1 MKKYYLL
8 LVVLMGFGSVSGQNP
23 SDIVFIPDTYLKAR
37 LLEANSSTYFAST
50 QSHVIGYSPS
60 SYNSID
66 VNNDGQIQYSE
77 AAAIKWLN
85 IGGTFLSNLTGLQ
98 SFVNL
103 QYLNVGYSPYLI
115 YLNIGYLPNLTQLD
129 CKYSNLASLS
139 INSLSN
145 LQYLNCDGN
154 NLFSIDISNLTNL
167 NHLSID
173 SNDFETINLDS
184 LTNLQKLFC
193 DNNQLT
199 NLNLST
205 LTNLKVLRASN
216 NQLTSLDMTGLNNLN
231 ELAFNYNQLN
241 SINVSGLSNLKS
253 LYCSFNQLTSI
264 NLIGSNLHFFYCNNN
279 LLNAIN
285 IDGLV
290 NLQYLNCNDNQIN
303 NVDASSCRLY
313 SLNCFNNL
321 NLSSIN
327 IKNGYN
333 TITDFSNCPNLQYI
347 CADDFELANIETL
360 IADYNYEDCH
370 VNSYC
375 SFIPGGIFYTVAGNI
390 KFDSN
395 NNTSCDTNDENII
408 NQKLYVTNGITSTT
422 LITNQ
427 NGNFNIPVQAG
438 THTITPVLENPT
450 YFNISANSATVTFPD
465 TTSPFT
471 LDFCITPNGFHQD
484 LDVTIIP
491 MGAAIPGFDAH
502 YKIVYRNIGNVN
514 IAMGSMAFNYDDAT
528 LDYVSSAPTTEVLPL
543 GNLFWTFLNLQPFET
558 RTIDVV
564 FNLNSPTE
572 TPALNSGS
580 MLSFSAN
587 VDTSVGEDTNPI
599 DNLTTLQQLVVNSFD
614 PNDKTCLEGTSITP
628 DMIGKY
634 VHYMIRF
641 ENTGTFPAQNIVVKD
656 MIDET
661 KFDVASLIPLNASHD
676 YITRI
681 TGNKVEFIF
690 EGINLPFDDANNDG
704 YIVFKIKTLPT
715 LALGDTFSNSA
726 SIYFDY
732 NFPIIT
738 EPAVT
743 TFATLATQDFVF
755 NNYLTVY
762 PNPTNDALNLTA
774 KQAIELKSMEVYN
787 VVGQLV
793 LSVPNAKGVSTVD
806 VSNLTTG
813 TYFLKVLSD
822 KGTSNVKFMKK

>member
-1 MKKYYLL
+1 MKKFYFL

-115 YLNIGYLPNLTQLD
+115 YLSISYLPNLTQLD
-129 CKYSNLASLS
+129 CYYSNLASLS

-145 LQYLNCDGN
+145 LQYLNCSGN

-167 NHLSID
+167 NHLSIE

-216 NQLTSLDMTGLNNLN
+216 NQLTSLDVTGLNNLN

-264 NLIGSNLHFFYCNNN
+264 NLIGSNLNFFYCNNN
-279 LLNAIN
+279 LLNALN

-290 NLQYLNCNDNQIN
+290 NLQYLNCNNNQIN
-303 NVDASSCRLY
+303 NIDASSCRLY

-360 IADYNYEDCH
+360 IVDYNYEDCH

-395 NNTSCDTNDENII
+395 NNNSCDTNDENII
-408 NQKLYVTNGITSTT
+408 NQKLYVTDGITSTT
-422 LITNQ
+422 LVTNQ

-450 YFNISANSATVTFPD
+450 YFNISATSATVSFPD

-471 LDFCITPNGFHQD
+471 QNFCVTPNGLHPD
-484 LDVTIIP
+484 LEVAIIP
-491 MGAAIPGFDAH
+491 TTPARPGFDAF
-502 YKIVYRNIGNVN
+502 YKLIIKNKGNIQQSGVVN
-514 IAMGSMAFNYDDAT
+514 FTYNDAV
-528 LDYVSSAPTTEVLPL
+528 LDYVTANPIFTSQATGLLTWD
-543 GNLFWTFLNLQPFET
+543 FAMLQPFET
-558 RTIDVV
+558 REITLTLNV
-564 FNLNSPTE
+564 NSPME
-572 TPALNSGS
+572 TPAVNGGDL
-580 MLSFSAN
+580 LSYTATITSASTDDMPLDNTFSL
-587 VDTSVGEDTNPI
+587 PQI
-599 DNLTTLQQLVVNSFD
+599 IVNSYD

-641 ENTGTFPAQNIVVKD
+641 ENTGTFPAENIVVKD
-656 MIDET
+656 LIDAT
-661 KFDVASLIPLNASHD
+661 KFDVTTLIPLNASHD

-690 EGINLPFDDANNDG
+690 ENINLPFDDANNDG
-704 YIVFKIKTLPT
+704 YIVFKIKTRPT
-715 LALGDTFSNSA
+715 LALGDSFSNSA

-732 NFPIIT
+732 NFPIVT
-738 EPAVT
+738 DPAVT
-743 TFATLATQDFVF
+743 TFAVLGTEDFVF

-762 PNPTNDALNLTA
+762 PNPTNAILNLTA
-774 KQAIELKSMEVYN
+774 KQAIELQSIAIYN
-787 VVGQLV
+787 LLGQLV
-793 LSVPNAKGVSTVD
+793 LSVPNANGVSTVD
-806 VSNLTTG
+806 VSNLTAG
-813 TYFLKVLSD
+813 NYFLKVVTD
-822 KGTSNVKFMKK
+822 KGTSNVKFIKK